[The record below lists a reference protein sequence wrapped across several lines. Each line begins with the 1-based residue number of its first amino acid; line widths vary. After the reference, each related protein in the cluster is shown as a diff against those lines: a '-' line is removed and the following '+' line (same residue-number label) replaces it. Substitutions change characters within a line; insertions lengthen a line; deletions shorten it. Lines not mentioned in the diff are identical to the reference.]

1 MSQHV
6 IDRAPS
12 SEHAHPSNFFYIA
25 IAIVL
30 AIITSI
36 EVAVYYVDFLR
47 PLLVPIL
54 LILSALKFV
63 MVAAFFMHLKYDSKL
78 FAYFFGGGLTLAAAV
93 VISILVVTHLGH
105 GYVRPAAPQQAEPAE
120 GAAATT
126 EEGH

>member
-6 IDRAPS
+6 IDRAPA
-12 SEHAHPSNFFYIA
+12 SEHAHPSNFFYVA

-36 EVAVYYVDFLR
+36 EVAVYYVEALR

-63 MVAAFFMHLKYDSKL
+63 LVAAFFMHLKFDSKL
-78 FAYFFGGGLTLAAAV
+78 FAYFFGGGLSLAAVV
-93 VISILVVTHLGH
+93 VISILVLTHLAH
-105 GYVRPAAPQQAEPAE
+105 GYVKPAAPQGAEAAESAPAT
-120 GAAATT
+120 A